1 MKYRFPIYSLLL
13 FILFSSCS
21 SPRFISR
28 SAKALRDDEI
38 LKEAHVGIHLYDA
51 GKAKNIYSYQAD
63 KYFIPASNTKIF
75 TLYAALRSIGDS
87 IPGLRFRETAD
98 TLFIIPTGDPTLL
111 HPDFPSQQ
119 VVSRLQ
125 KVTKPI
131 VLELTGD
138 SIQPYGVGWSWDDY
152 NSSYMAERNAMPVYG
167 NLVRWIQSAQSHEQ
181 EELQGQMQTFV
192 FSEPDVSWK
201 VRFIED
207 TSNKS
212 FRVSRRRDEN
222 YFEVHQGTESLSV
235 QSVPFIT
242 HGVQS
247 ALELLKDTVHQDIVT
262 VDRKAVRS
270 YQTIYTQ
277 RSDSLYRLMMH
288 NSDNFFA
295 EQLLLMA
302 ANEQFGVMD
311 EEKIITHLLDSA
323 LKQLPQRPRWV
334 DGSGLSRYNLF
345 TPGAFV
351 WMLNLMQKSFG
362 MDRLKSIFAGA
373 NQGTLEGYYS
383 GHEGQIF
390 AKTGTLSANVALSG
404 FLITNKKR
412 LLVFSIL
419 VNNHQSSASEV
430 RGKLESFLKNILKN
444 Y

>member
-1 MKYRFPIYSLLL
+1 MKYRFPIYSLLI
-13 FILFSSCS
+13 FIVLSSCS

-28 SAKALRDDEI
+28 SAKALTGDEV
-38 LKEAHVGIHLYDA
+38 LKHAHVGIYLYDA
-51 GKAKNIYSYQAD
+51 GKSKDIYRYQSD

-75 TLYAALRSIGDS
+75 TLYAGLRSLGDS
-87 IPGLRFRETAD
+87 IPGMRFRETAD
-98 TLFIIPTGDPTLL
+98 TFFIIPTGDPTLL
-111 HPDFPSQQ
+111 HPDFPSQP

-125 KVTKPI
+125 KMTKPI

-138 SIQPYGVGWSWDDY
+138 SIQPYGKGWGWDDF
-152 NSSYMAERNAMPVYG
+152 NSSYMAERNVMPVYG

-181 EELQGQMQTFV
+181 QELQGQMQTFV

-222 YFEVHQGTESLSV
+222 YFEVYQGNESLSV

-247 ALELLKDTVHQDIVT
+247 ALALLKDTIYQDIVT
-262 VDRKAVRS
+262 VDRKALRT

-277 RSDSLYRLMMH
+277 RSDSVYRQMMH

-302 ANEQFGVMD
+302 ANEQLGVMD
-311 EEKIITHLLDSA
+311 EEKIIAYLLDSV
-323 LKQLPQRPRWV
+323 LKQLPQRPLWV

-345 TPGAFV
+345 TPATFV
-351 WMLNLMQKSFG
+351 WMLNHMQKSFG
-362 MDRLKSIFAGA
+362 LDRLKSIFAGA
-373 NQGTLEGYYS
+373 NEGTLEGYYS
-383 GHEGQIF
+383 GNEGQIF

-404 FLITNKKR
+404 FLVTHKKR

-419 VNNHQSSASEV
+419 VNNHQSSASDV
-430 RGKLESFLKNILKN
+430 RRKIEGFLSRVLDK